1 MDIFQGYALLE
12 ASQLGKVKSIAF
24 FVLKKTP
31 GRPAI
36 SLLARRQQC
45 KTSVNL
51 ANRFIFQNATLHGE
65 IFLKTLCNYKII
77 INKKSFEHHLTV
89 LMWTGKNKSFVN
101 AEVFVQCRINLIR
114 TTHIHKTPERNL
126 RTNV

>member
-36 SLLARRQQC
+36 SLLARDD
-45 KTSVNL
+45 N
-51 ANRFIFQNATLHGE
+51 
-65 IFLKTLCNYKII
+65 
-77 INKKSFEHHLTV
+77 
-89 LMWTGKNKSFVN
+89 
-101 AEVFVQCRINLIR
+101 
-114 TTHIHKTPERNL
+114 
-126 RTNV
+126 NVRPQST

>member
-77 INKKSFEHHLTV
+77 INKKLLNTILYYHFNV
-89 LMWTGKNKSFVN
+89 DGKKQKF
-101 AEVFVQCRINLIR
+101 CKR
-114 TTHIHKTPERNL
+114 
-126 RTNV
+126 